1 MQGLLLQW
9 RSWYKRAAMSVLPE
23 SPERLNLREQ
33 VERLLPG
40 WQSWYPSL
48 FDAAADLGLIRA
60 RVCAPSQLLL
70 SNRHAAVQQEALQ
83 MFKEKWLVED
93 EPEPPRLPIRLHRA
107 PPRTGQ
113 KLQKWRR

>member
-9 RSWYKRAAMSVLPE
+9 RSWYKTAVMSVRPE
-23 SPERLNLREQ
+23 SPESLNLREQ

-60 RVCAPSQLLL
+60 RVCAPSSLLL
-70 SNRHAAVQQEALQ
+70 SARHSAVQQEALQ
-83 MFKEKWLVED
+83 AFKEKWLVED
-93 EPEPPRLPIRLHRA
+93 EPEPQRLPIRLHRA
-107 PPRTGQ
+107 PP
-113 KLQKWRR
+113 KPLKRRR